1 MVAVMDTLQPS
12 PQEKLTQAAID
23 VVRQKGYAA
32 TTVDDICA
40 AAGVTKGS
48 FFHHFKSKEQSILAA
63 TDRWNDFAETLFS
76 EATYR
81 NASDPRDRVL
91 GYVDLRIEMMSGDL
105 ADITCFLGTLVQE
118 TYATSPAIR
127 AACGHGIDLHADV
140 VARDIAAAKKLHA
153 PGADWQPASLARFT
167 QAAIQGAFV
176 LAKASGEPGV
186 AADCVRHLRHYLE
199 LLLGAKAEPLAR
211 RRPARNNRSPS

>member
-1 MVAVMDTLQPS
+1 MDTSTRS
-12 PQEKLTQAAID
+12 PTEKLAQAAID
-23 VVRQKGYAA
+23 VVRQKGYSA

-63 TDRWNDFAETLFS
+63 TERWNGFAEKLFA
-76 EATYR
+76 EAAYQ
-81 NASDPRDRVL
+81 NAGDPRDRVL
-91 GYVDLRIEMMSGDL
+91 GYVDLRIKMMRGDL

-127 AACGHGIDLHADV
+127 AACRLGINLHADV

-176 LAKASGEPGV
+176 LAKASGDPDV
-186 AADCVRHLRHYLE
+186 AADCLRHLRRYLE
-199 LLLGAKAEPLAR
+199 LLLGVKTEPLAR
-211 RRPARNNRSPS
+211 RRPARTTRSPS

>member
-1 MVAVMDTLQPS
+1 MDSSRRS
-12 PQEKLTQAAID
+12 PQEKLAQAAID

-63 TDRWNDFAETLFS
+63 TERWNDFAEKLFA
-76 EATYR
+76 EAAYR
-81 NASDPRDRVL
+81 NAADPRDRVL
-91 GYVDLRIEMMSGDL
+91 GYVDLRIEMMRGDL

-140 VARDIAAAKKLHA
+140 VARDIAAAKTLHA
-153 PGADWQPASLARFT
+153 PGADWQPASLARFM
-167 QAAIQGAFV
+167 QASIQGAFV
-176 LAKASGEPGV
+176 LAKASGDSDV
-186 AADCVRHLRHYLE
+186 AADCLRHLRRYLE
-199 LLLGAKAEPLAR
+199 SLLAKAQPPNR
-211 RRPARNNRSPS
+211 RRPARTSRSQS

>member
-1 MVAVMDTLQPS
+1 MVTS
-12 PQEKLTQAAID
+12 SRFPQEKLTQAAIN

-32 TTVDDICA
+32 TTVEDICA
-40 AAGVTKGS
+40 SAGLTKGS

-63 TDRWNDFAETLFS
+63 TDRWNDFAEKLFA
-76 EATYR
+76 EAAYR

-91 GYVDLRIEMMSGDL
+91 GYVDLRIEMMRGDL

-140 VARDIAAAKKLHA
+140 VAHDIAAAKTLHA

-167 QAAIQGAFV
+167 QATIQGAFV
-176 LAKASGEPGV
+176 LAKASGDPDV
-186 AADCVRHLRHYLE
+186 ATDCLRHLRRYLE
-199 LLLGAKAEPLAR
+199 LLLGTKAEPPNH
-211 RRPARNNRSPS
+211 RRPARNSRSPS

>member
-1 MVAVMDTLQPS
+1 MDSSRRS
-12 PQEKLTQAAID
+12 PQEKLAQAAID

-63 TDRWNDFAETLFS
+63 TERWNDFAEKLFA
-76 EATYR
+76 EAAYR
-81 NASDPRDRVL
+81 NAADPRDRVF
-91 GYVDLRIEMMSGDL
+91 GYVDLRIEMMRGDL

-140 VARDIAAAKKLHA
+140 VARDIAAAKTLHA
-153 PGADWQPASLARFT
+153 PGADWQPASLARFM
-167 QAAIQGAFV
+167 QASIQGAFV
-176 LAKASGEPGV
+176 LAKASGDSDV
-186 AADCVRHLRHYLE
+186 AADCLRHLRRYLE
-199 LLLGAKAEPLAR
+199 SLLAKAELPNR
-211 RRPARNNRSPS
+211 RRPARTSRSQS